1 MKPKIF
7 ISKAIPLEV
16 EKYISQH
23 CDYEKWESEESISR
37 DSLLNKLENVDGLL
51 TSGEQINEELLLSA
65 PRLKVVSNMSVGYN
79 NFDITAM
86 KKRGV
91 LGTHTPGILDGSVAD
106 LTFGLIL
113 SAARRIPEMD
123 QHIKEGS
130 WEPGD
135 DRKYFGLDVHGTKLG
150 IIGMGRIGKEVARRG
165 KYGFNMDVLYHNRN
179 RDHEFEETT
188 GARFCSLNE
197 LLQESDVIVLLIPL
211 TEDTVNFIGQNEFNQ
226 MKSTA
231 IFINVS
237 RGQTVDEDALIHT
250 LEREG
255 IYAAGLD
262 VFHEEPLTTTSGL
275 KKLKNVVMTPH
286 IGTATL
292 KTRSD
297 IAMLAAQNLV
307 LTLNGEKQNVVKEM
321 QPESAI
327 K

>member
-1 MKPKIF
+1 MRPKIF
-7 ISKAIPLEV
+7 ISKIIPVEV

-23 CDYEKWESEESISR
+23 CEYEKWESEVPISR
-37 DSLLNKLENVDGLL
+37 DSLLNKLESVEGLL
-51 TSGEQINEELLLSA
+51 TSGEKINEELLLSA
-65 PRLKVVSNMSVGYN
+65 PRLKIVSNMSVGYN
-79 NFDITAM
+79 NFDIVAM
-86 KKRGV
+86 KERGV

-123 QHIKEGS
+123 QQIREGG
-130 WEPGD
+130 WKQGD
-135 DRKYFGLDVHGTKLG
+135 DRKNFGLDVHGTKLG
-150 IIGMGRIGKEVARRG
+150 IIGMGRIGREVARRG

-179 RDHEFEETT
+179 RDTECEQTL

-211 TEDTVNFIGQNEFNQ
+211 TGETVNFIGENEFKQ

-250 LEREG
+250 LASGG

-262 VFHEEPLTTTSGL
+262 VFHEEPLTSSGL
-275 KKLKNVVMTPH
+275 TKLKNVVMTPH

-292 KTRSD
+292 KMRSD
-297 IAMLAAQNLV
+297 MAMLAAQNLV
-307 LTLNGEKQNVVKEM
+307 LALSGEKQNVVKEM
-321 QPESAI
+321 HSESAI

>member
-1 MKPKIF
+1 MRPKIF
-7 ISKAIPLEV
+7 ISKAIPEEV

-23 CDYEKWESEESISR
+23 CDYEKWENEESISR
-37 DSLLNKLENVDGLL
+37 DSLLKKLENVDGLL
-51 TSGEQINEELLLSA
+51 TAGEQINEELLQSA

-79 NFDITAM
+79 NFDIAAM
-86 KKRGV
+86 KEWGV

-123 QHIKEGS
+123 QHIKNGN

-150 IIGMGRIGKEVARRG
+150 IIGMGRIGREVARRG
-165 KYGFNMDVLYHNRN
+165 KYGFNMDVLYHNRS
-179 RDHEFEETT
+179 RDTEFEESMD
-188 GARFCSLNE
+188 ARFCSLNE
-197 LLQESDVIVLLIPL
+197 LLQDSDVIVLLIPL
-211 TEDTVNFIGQNEFNQ
+211 TDETVNFIEQKEFNQ

-237 RGQTVDEDALIHT
+237 RGQTVNEDALIHT
-250 LEREG
+250 LESGG
-255 IYAAGLD
+255 IYSAGLD
-262 VFHEEPLTTTSGL
+262 VFDEEPLALTNGL

-307 LTLNGEKQNVVKEM
+307 LALSGEKEQNIIKEM
-321 QPESAI
+321 LVVNN